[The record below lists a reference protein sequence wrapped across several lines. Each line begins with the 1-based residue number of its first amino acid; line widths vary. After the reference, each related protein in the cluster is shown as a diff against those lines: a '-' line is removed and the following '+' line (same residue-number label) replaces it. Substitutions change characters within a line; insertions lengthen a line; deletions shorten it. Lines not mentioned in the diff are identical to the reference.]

1 MSLGRIIMSA
11 VAESGSH
18 SINGETLQ
26 ALAAWLKTNGSVRHR
41 QEDARMAMVQRYPA
55 GLLSDDELEAL
66 TGFFVR

>member
-1 MSLGRIIMSA
+1 MSA

-26 ALAAWLKTNGSVRHR
+26 ALVAWLKTNGSVRHR